1 DSGTVAAPIRGCV
14 PARYY
19 ASRLRR
25 MTDAALV
32 TRRAWAGALV
42 AVGVLVTAG
51 LGVHYANTSHP
62 GRVDVAIDRRLQH
75 HPSDHQPTL
84 VRIITIA
91 DPHNVAIACVVIGV
105 LFFWRG

>member
-1 DSGTVAAPIRGCV
+1 
-14 PARYY
+14 
-19 ASRLRR
+19 

-75 HPSDHQPTL
+75 HLSGHQRAL
-84 VRIITIA
+84 ARIITIA
-91 DPHNVAIACVVIGV
+91 DPHNVAIACVVIGA
-105 LFFWRG
+105 LFFWRGRRRLALLQRSARWWRSHSPIWC